1 MPNPLNLN
9 DAADLTDVA
18 IQDIWLKGSERQH
31 FFDQYYNV
39 ESGVQDYLLK
49 DSSLTGLG
57 FAGRVVENA
66 AVTAQS
72 PIQGFDKTYTLEKLG
87 CSKILFN

>member
-1 MPNPLNLN
+1 MPNPLTLN
-9 DAADLTDVA
+9 DAADLIDIS
-18 IQDIWLKGSERQH
+18 IQDIWLKGSERQR

-39 ESGVQDYLLK
+39 ETGVADYYMK

-72 PIQGFDKTYTLEKLG
+72 PVQGFDRTYTL
-87 CSKILFN
+87 